1 MTSEVSRR
9 DFLKAS
15 AAGAGFVLTFRIAGG
30 AMSAAEAAGAW
41 EPNTVFTIDP
51 SGIITVHIT
60 KAEIGAGRWHRA
72 RADRRRG
79 AGGGLAGHPDR
90 LPDQRPQV
98 RPHADRRQLERELDV
113 RRALAGGR
121 RGAPPPD
128 RSRRE
133 AYERAGVGVHRRG
146 QQGPPSAVR

>member
-30 AMSAAEAAGAW
+30 AMSAVEAAGAW

-60 KAEIGAGRWHRA
+60 KAEMGQGFGTALEQIVAEELE
-72 RADRRRG
+72 ADWRDIPV
-79 AGGGLAGHPDR
+79 HYPT
-90 LPDQRPQV
+90 
-98 RPHADRRQLERELDV
+98 RE
-113 RRALAGGR
+113 
-121 RGAPPPD
+121 P
-128 RSRRE
+128 E
-133 AYERAGVGVHRRG
+133 Y
-146 QQGPPSAVR
+146 GPI